1 MNPKEL
7 RKLYNHSLW
16 PSPSAVRFCKET
28 GLDKNHKPKKDS
40 IGRYKKLTHL
50 EALKLIS
57 SKCKISIDELLKTD
71 KNIIVKKL
79 DLVLIRDI
87 NDCIKYCPSNYY

>member
-16 PSPSAVRFCKET
+16 PSPRAVNFCKQI
-28 GLDKNHKPKKDS
+28 GIDKNRIIKKDS
-40 IGRYKKLTHL
+40 IGRNKKLTHL

>member
-1 MNPKEL
+1 MKPKEL

-79 DLVLIRDI
+79 DYLKHILIKE
-87 NDCIKYCPSNYY
+87 NFSV